1 MTRANAPYLSR
12 TIINSMKKHTPYS
25 DYTQQVPQ
33 LGNEF
38 EDDTFLQDYLAA
50 YFPKDKLAE
59 ITPDLQQFGARSG
72 NEFLVWARDA
82 ELNEPTL
89 TQFDAWGKRVDHIQV
104 SDGWL
109 QLERV
114 AAQDGLVAIGYERK
128 QAEHSRLY
136 QFVKLYLYTASSA
149 IYTCP
154 LAMTD
159 GAARLIETFGDDFL
173 KGEPFAGLTSRDPEK
188 FKTSGQW
195 MTERTGGSDV
205 SRSMT
210 FAYPDGEH
218 YELKGHKWFTSAI
231 TADMAFTLAST
242 EQPKDGKR
250 APLSVFFLSIR
261 DENGNLNGIEVEALK
276 DKLGTRALP
285 TAQLELTGAKARL
298 VGEKGKG
305 VKTISTLFNI
315 TRIYNTISAVSY
327 MRRAYALPKAYG
339 EQRHAFGK
347 KLNEHALYKKSL
359 RKLEITY
366 QANAV
371 LAFLL
376 ARLLGKEECG
386 LASETEQSVL
396 RFLTPVAK
404 LYTAKQAIKSA
415 SEYIEMFGGLGYLE
429 DTGIPVMLRDVQT
442 LSIWEGTTNVLS
454 LDMLRAAE
462 KEDGLNAF
470 ALYAKQLL
478 AQTYPSALNEYHT
491 AISTK
496 LHVFLDF
503 VSTISSAEEM
513 IASSRDVAFYL
524 AELSIAMLW
533 LDFLRLHPE
542 KEEYHQSLNY
552 WISYKMSDA
561 SLNEAEV
568 LGLLSKQQV
577 KR

>member
-1 MTRANAPYLSR
+1 
-12 TIINSMKKHTPYS
+12 MKKHTPYS
-25 DYTQQVPQ
+25 DFIQQVPK

-38 EDDTFLQDYLAA
+38 EDDTFLQDYLET
-50 YFPKDKLAE
+50 YFPKKKLAE
-59 ITPDLQQFGARSG
+59 IKPDLQQFGARVG

-82 ELNEPTL
+82 EVNEPTL
-89 TQFDAWGKRVDHIQV
+89 TQFDAWGNRVDHIQV
-104 SDGWL
+104 SDGWKK
-109 QLERV
+109 LERV
-114 AAQDGLVAIGYERK
+114 AAEDGLVAIGYERK
-128 QAEHSRLY
+128 QGEHSRLY
-136 QFVKLYLYTASSA
+136 QFVKLYMYTASSA

-159 GAARLIETFGDDFL
+159 GAARLIETYGDEFL
-173 KGEPFAGLTSRDPEK
+173 KGKPFEGLTSRNPDN

-218 YELKGHKWFTSAI
+218 FELKGHKWFTSAI
-231 TADMAFTLAST
+231 TANMAFTLAST

-250 APLSVFFLSIR
+250 APLSVFYLPIR
-261 DENGNLNGIEVEALK
+261 DEKDKLNGIVVEALK

-285 TAQLELTGAKARL
+285 TAQLELTGSKARL

-327 MRRAYALPKAYG
+327 MRRAYSLPKAYAK
-339 EQRHAFGK
+339 QREAFGK
-347 KLNEHALYKKSL
+347 KIGKHILHEKSL
-359 RKLEITY
+359 RKLQITY
-366 QANAV
+366 QSNAI
-371 LAFLL
+371 LAFYLT
-376 ARLLGKEECG
+376 RLLGKEECG
-386 LASETEQSVL
+386 LASEMERSVL
-396 RFLTPVAK
+396 RLLTPVAK

-462 KEDGLNAF
+462 KENGLNAF

-478 AQTYPSALNEYHT
+478 QQEYPSALMEFLA
-491 AISTK
+491 AIGNK
-496 LHVFLDF
+496 LDVFLGF
-503 VSTISSAEEM
+503 VSSRPTAEDM
-513 IASSRDVAFYL
+513 VASSRDVAFYL
-524 AELSIAMLW
+524 AELTIALLW
-533 LDFLRLHPE
+533 LDMLRLNPE
-542 KEEYHQSLNY
+542 KEEYQQTLHY
-552 WISYKMSDA
+552 WITYKMNDA
-561 SLNEAEV
+561 SLREAEV
-568 LGLLSKQQV
+568 LGLTAERSV
-577 KR
+577 KP